1 MYATGWVK
9 VSTTDVKLF
18 EVWVVWK
25 NVSNFIK
32 LWWVP
37 LDPKTNWEYLYWLS
51 DDNKHFQLAW
61 TLENEQ
67 LSFFID
73 KAYADWWYNAYV
85 EWNYLWALRF
95 NHNSNAYIANI
106 PSLIFS
112 RKGTYNWWNKYVVNW
127 WTNLPY
133 IVDNSLKTW
142 TWAKEEIKSIELW
155 NTKDKENI
163 ENISIEL
170 WIPPII
176 IAKVVDNK
184 DLIVEYSKNS
194 WWNTSNS
201 WDTWWNWNVVY
212 KIDFEDPNKYS
223 INNNTNIVIAM
234 SCII

>member
-1 MYATGWVK
+1 MYQILLNYDEYHLIQA
-9 VSTTDVKLF
+9 
-18 EVWVVWK
+18 
-25 NVSNFIK
+25 
-32 LWWVP
+32 
-37 LDPKTNWEYLYWLS
+37 NWEYLYGLS
-51 DDNKHFQLAW
+51 DNKHFQLAW

-85 EWNYLWALRF
+85 EWNYLGALKF
-95 NHNSNAYIANI
+95 NYNSTDYIANI

-112 RKGTYNWWNKYVVNW
+112 RKGTYNWWNKYVINW

-142 TWAKEEIKSIELW
+142 TWATDSEILKQYYWTWTKEEIKSYPIPEVK
-155 NTKDKENI
+155 TKEEI
-163 ENISIEL
+163 ENISKEL

-194 WWNTSNS
+194 WTTKWWVLVYNNCNWYNSDENINS
-201 WDTWWNWNVVY
+201 WFAWWDWTLLNPYLICNA
-212 KIDFEDPNKYS
+212 
-223 INNNTNIVIAM
+223 NN
-234 SCII
+234 